1 MAVRRHRLA
10 IPFALA
16 ALLAVPDARAGE
28 FFAAFSDLPL
38 MPGLTER
45 PEEAVVFDHATG
57 QVATAVA
64 SGPVEPAAVRRFYL
78 LSLPPLG
85 WEPECARPG
94 CTPPDRY
101 RRDGEALELELDSGP
116 DGTSVRIV
124 LTRQLSNP
132 Q

>member
-1 MAVRRHRLA
+1 M
-10 IPFALA
+10 ALA
-16 ALLAVPDARAGE
+16 ALLVAPGVRAGE
-28 FFAAFSDLPL
+28 FFAALRDLPL
-38 MPGLTER
+38 MPGLTEQQ
-45 PEEAVVFDHATG
+45 EAAVFDHATG

-85 WEPECARPG
+85 WEPECARPS
-94 CTPPDRY
+94 CAPPDRY
-101 RRDGEALELELDSGP
+101 RRDGEALELDLASGP
-116 DGTSVRIV
+116 DGTEVRIV